1 MGDIFCM
8 HNGLNCVAL
17 DANGGDVILH
27 PVFSPN
33 TTMKKSRSYLAGL
46 NTLHIAEEENCTGK
60 VTTENEQHPQALGAL
75 KLDIGVTGIGNSE
88 Q

>member
-1 MGDIFCM
+1 
-8 HNGLNCVAL
+8 
-17 DANGGDVILH
+17 
-27 PVFSPN
+27 
-33 TTMKKSRSYLAGL
+33 MKKSRSYLAGL

>member
-1 MGDIFCM
+1 MGGVFCM
-8 HNGLNCVAL
+8 HNGLDRVAL
-17 DANGGDVILH
+17 NANGSDVVLH

-33 TTMKKSRSYLAGL
+33 TTKKKSSFYLAGL
-46 NTLHIAEEENCTGK
+46 NTRHRAEEENCTGK
-60 VTTENEQHPQALGAL
+60 VTTENELRPQSLGAL

>member
-1 MGDIFCM
+1 M
-8 HNGLNCVAL
+8 HNSLDHGAL
-17 DANGGDVILH
+17 DANGGDVVLH

-33 TTMKKSRSYLAGL
+33 MTTKKYRSCLAGL
-46 NTLHIAEEENCTGK
+46 NTWHRAEEENCLGK
-60 VTTENEQHPQALGAL
+60 VTTENEQHPQSLGAL